1 MVNFEFLATFEAFWA
16 AHREMSEKSID
27 RSAPFSQQ
35 YAGQA
40 GLQHSLLATIAS
52 FSLFTSSTVVFGLGS
67 NHNVQHSDGLFK
79 NAKKCSSRVSMGP
92 RKERSPNEYFA
103 TCNVPL

>member
-1 MVNFEFLATFEAFWA
+1 MANFELLTTFDAFWA
-16 AHREMSEKSID
+16 AHREMPEKSTD

-52 FSLFTSSTVVFGLGS
+52 FSLFISSTLIFGLGS
-67 NHNVQHSDGLFK
+67 NHNVLHADALF
-79 NAKKCSSRVSMGP
+79 
-92 RKERSPNEYFA
+92 
-103 TCNVPL
+103 